1 MVSEVFFFCAWIQF
15 VKTASKMNE
24 VPSRHWSLPELVLL
38 QFSNHLTLLPLPPK
52 AHAASAGLAKETND
66 MKIVVLRRFL
76 SK

>member
-1 MVSEVFFFCAWIQF
+1 
-15 VKTASKMNE
+15 MNE

-76 SK
+76 SKRQSVRLIKTLPFWVGRYIVI